1 MADLVSMRDL
11 SRVFTSRKGP
21 FGRTRRMWAVSEVT
35 LQVAR
40 GSIMGVV
47 GESGCGKSTLARLV
61 LA

>member
-1 MADLVSMRDL
+1 MRDL